1 MRKLLFSGFMRGGLS
16 FDSPFFYLLFFAL
29 SVRHGFAP

>member
-16 FDSPFFYLLFFAL
+16 LDSPFLPLIFTL
-29 SVRHGFAP
+29 SVRDGFAP